1 MEPNPSDMKSAREG
15 RSRLGSFSPT
25 GVLTYAFVI
34 FFLTLIGGI
43 FFTVLVSSFS
53 TSWFGGWLPE
63 GYTTR
68 WYSFAVE
75 EFSLWRVLRTT
86 LIVSITVVALSLLV
100 GVPAAYTLARRDF
113 PGKNLVLLLLLLPI
127 MVPPITYGIPLASM
141 LYEYDIAGR
150 MIGVIVANLAPA
162 FPFVIIIMIPF
173 IEQIDRNLERSAQML
188 GASPFQVFTR
198 VLLPLA
204 VPGILAA
211 GLLTMV
217 RTMAMFELTL
227 LTAGA
232 TSQTLVVSLYYA
244 AFSAGIRPAQ
254 SINAM
259 AVVYMVTATTL
270 LLLALR
276 FINPVQIVSRVKE

>member
-1 MEPNPSDMKSAREG
+1 MSTSESGMKERQSG
-15 RSRLGSFSPT
+15 TSLSRWFSPS
-25 GVLTYAFVI
+25 GWLMYAFI
-34 FFLTLIGGI
+34 LFFATLIGGI
-43 FFTVLVSSFS
+43 FFSVLVSSFAS
-53 TSWFGGWLPE
+53 SW
-63 GYTTR
+63 
-68 WYSFAVE
+68 
-75 EFSLWRVLRTT
+75 
-86 LIVSITVVALSLLV
+86 I
-100 GVPAAYTLARRDF
+100 GVPAAYVLARREF
-113 PGKNLVLLLLLLPI
+113 RGKGLVLLLLLLPI

-150 MIGVIVANLAPA
+150 TLGVIIANLVPA
-162 FPFVIIIMIPF
+162 FPFVIIVMIPF
-173 IEQIDRNLERSAQML
+173 IEQIDPNLERSAQML
-188 GASPFQVFTR
+188 GASPLQVYRR

-204 VPGILAA
+204 IPGILAA

-244 AFSAGIRPAQ
+244 AFSAGISPAQ

-276 FINPVQIVSRVKE
+276 FINPVQIVTRARE